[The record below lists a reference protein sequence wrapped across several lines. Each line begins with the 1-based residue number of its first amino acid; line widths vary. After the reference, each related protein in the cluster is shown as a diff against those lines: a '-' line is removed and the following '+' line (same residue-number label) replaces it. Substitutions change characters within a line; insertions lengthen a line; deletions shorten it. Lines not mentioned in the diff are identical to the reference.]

1 MDDKNEEQEIETT
14 EEKVEE
20 EEIIEEASDA
30 DTPED
35 FSSEESNDNN
45 FVSDNGNKELIRKLG
60 MLAGVILVAGLVIGL
75 LLWIVS
81 LFSGP
86 SYTYE
91 DVEEIMKEAAE
102 SYFADHKKSL
112 PKSKQVVEITTSVLV
127 KNEYMKDLTEYLGD
141 DSKCSGKVSV
151 KKVDSK
157 YIYTPYLN
165 CGEEYTTTELYKILK
180 KKVVSSGSGLYRSKD
195 GYIFRGERPKNYVKL
210 KGRVW
215 RAVKINSDNEVMLVS
230 NYTYQLPS
238 CWDDRYNVTN
248 DYNSGI
254 NDYKASR
261 IKEYLN
267 KLYNEKNSYNRILTS
282 SDRSKLTTFDLCIG
296 KRDVGSSIKDNSV
309 ECSERFGNQKIGLL
323 TVSDYMF
330 ASLDNNCNK
339 DTDLACQNYN
349 YLNNAEEWYTA
360 TAVKSDNF
368 KAFYINSNGEI
379 IYDEAMNYLEFRPVI
394 MLNNSTMIK
403 SGKGTKKKPYKL
415 K

>member
-1 MDDKNEEQEIETT
+1 M
-14 EEKVEE
+14 
-20 EEIIEEASDA
+20 
-30 DTPED
+30 
-35 FSSEESNDNN
+35 
-45 FVSDNGNKELIRKLG
+45 
-60 MLAGVILVAGLVIGL
+60 
-75 LLWIVS
+75 
-81 LFSGP
+81 
-86 SYTYE
+86 
-91 DVEEIMKEAAE
+91 
-102 SYFADHKKSL
+102 
-112 PKSKQVVEITTSVLV
+112 
-127 KNEYMKDLTEYLGD
+127 
-141 DSKCSGKVSV
+141 
-151 KKVDSK
+151 
-157 YIYTPYLN
+157 
-165 CGEEYTTTELYKILK
+165 
-180 KKVVSSGSGLYRSKD
+180 GS
-195 GYIFRGERPKNYVKL
+195 F
-210 KGRVW
+210 
-215 RAVKINSDNEVMLVS
+215 
-230 NYTYQLPS
+230 
-238 CWDDRYNVTN
+238 
-248 DYNSGI
+248 
-254 NDYKASR
+254 
-261 IKEYLN
+261 
-267 KLYNEKNSYNRILTS
+267 NEKNSYNRILTS